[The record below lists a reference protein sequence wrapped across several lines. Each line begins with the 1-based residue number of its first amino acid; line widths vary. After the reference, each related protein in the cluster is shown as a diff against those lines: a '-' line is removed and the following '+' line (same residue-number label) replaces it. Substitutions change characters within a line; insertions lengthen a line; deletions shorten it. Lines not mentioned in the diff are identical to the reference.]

1 MTLAH
6 HGRNSPLRPRRHNGA
21 AIVRER
27 VLNPRFAVAGMAI
40 THSEVQR

>member
-6 HGRNSPLRPRRHNGA
+6 HRRNSPVGARRHNGA
-21 AIVRER
+21 ATVRER
-27 VLNPRFAVAGMAI
+27 ALNPRFAVAGMAI